1 MQTPLHMSAPHTR
14 PPILV
19 QGAMDVEVETL
30 IAALGKVT
38 VNTFGSWTF
47 WEGELSGYPVV
58 VSRTEIGVA
67 NAAAAT
73 ALAMTHY
80 QPKLIINQ
88 GTAGGHDPQ
97 LYRGDIVIGESSFNM
112 GSYLTELTPKG
123 EGIHPSRWQNF
134 DMTMYLRENGEVVKH
149 NHFKADPALV
159 AAALSQAPHYT
170 KGNVV
175 KGIIGTGDEWNRELD
190 RINWLHHT
198 FGTAVEEME
207 TSAAA
212 LVAEAYKCPFVSIR
226 VLSNTDQHGQ
236 DFDPQTAVDCQQFV
250 LRIVQQLI
258 NSPE

>member
-1 MQTPLHMSAPHTR
+1 MQNPQQVLASNTLS
-14 PPILV
+14 PILV
-19 QGAMDVEVETL
+19 QGAMDIEVETL

-38 VNTFGSWTF
+38 INTFGSWTF
-47 WEGELSGYPVV
+47 WEGELSGHPVV
-58 VSRTEIGVA
+58 VSRTEIGLA

-73 ALAMTHY
+73 TLAIAHY
-80 QPKLIINQ
+80 RPKLIINQ
-88 GTAGGHDPQ
+88 GTAGGHNPK
-97 LYRGDIVIGESSFNM
+97 LYRGDIVIGETSFNM
-112 GSYLTELTPKG
+112 GSYLTKLTPKG
-123 EGIHPSRWQNF
+123 HGIHPTQWQNF

-159 AAALSQAPHYT
+159 KVALSQAHHYT

-212 LVAEAYKCPFVSIR
+212 LVAEAYKLPFVSIR
-226 VLSNTDQHGQ
+226 ILSNTDQHNQ

-250 LRIVQQLI
+250 LNIIQQLI
-258 NSPE
+258 GTTK

>member
-1 MQTPLHMSAPHTR
+1 
-14 PPILV
+14 
-19 QGAMDVEVETL
+19 DVEVETL
-30 IAALGKVT
+30 IAALGEVT

-47 WEGELSGYPVV
+47 WEGELNGYPVV
-58 VSRTEIGVA
+58 VSRTEIGLA

-73 ALAMTHY
+73 TLAIAHY
-80 QPKLIINQ
+80 RPKLIINQ
-88 GTAGGHDPQ
+88 GTAGGHDPK
-97 LYRGDIVIGESSFNM
+97 LYRGDIVIGETSFNM

-123 EGIHPSRWQNF
+123 EGIHPTRWQNF

-159 AAALSQAPHYT
+159 EAALAQACHYT
-170 KGNVV
+170 KGKVV

-190 RINWLHHT
+190 RINWLHQT

-212 LVAEAYKCPFVSIR
+212 LVAKAYKLPFVSIR

-250 LRIVQQLI
+250 LSLIAQLI
-258 NSPE
+258 RAPE